1 MMVAIVVMIM
11 IVIMVVVVVVVV
23 AAVAITAVVIAA
35 IMIIV
40 VVMTVSRDVFAVVP
54 IVPHK
59 VHGAATGVVFAAV
72 PFPMPLISRTD
83 VQIHRLPVE
92 RRIPMNHNGTRI
104 DQRRR
109 LWHITDIDLAEESGL
124 TDIEG
129 QSQVSPQGRRGNK
142 ESGQ

>member
-1 MMVAIVVMIM
+1 MMVVIVVVIM
-11 IVIMVVVVVVVV
+11 VMIMVVVVVV
-23 AAVAITAVVIAA
+23 TAVVI
-35 IMIIV
+35 MV

-59 VHGAATGVVFAAV
+59 VDGAAAGVVFAAV

-109 LWHITDIDLAEESGL
+109 LRHITDIDLAEEPGL
-124 TDIEG
+124 TDIERH
-129 QSQVSPQGRRGNK
+129 SQVSRQGRRRN
-142 ESGQ
+142 

>member
-1 MMVAIVVMIM
+1 MMVVIVVMIM
-11 IVIMVVVVVVVV
+11 IMIMVVVVVVVV
-23 AAVAITAVVIAA
+23 VMTAVVI
-35 IMIIV
+35 MV

-54 IVPHK
+54 IIPHK

-129 QSQVSPQGRRGNK
+129 QSQVSRQGRRGNK